1 MARRQI
7 PTPMAIGIVLVA
19 LLIAV
24 AFLWRQSS
32 PPAESRLESWAPYPQ
47 IPSAQQPQG
56 VPSGR

>member
-7 PTPMAIGIVLVA
+7 PTPVAIGIILAV

-32 PPAESRLESWAPYPQ
+32 PPTESRLETWAPYPQ
-47 IPSAQQPQG
+47 IPSAQQSQG